1 MNLQILQ
8 TLMVCLTVRNLSET
22 SEGYET
28 KPGEPIE
35 NETTVVISAGTLQ
48 SNNRRLIGCL
58 KSFTRS
64 AEFNRSRLS
73 DLLEKPKSKS
83 F

>member
-8 TLMVCLTVRNLSET
+8 TLTVCLTVRNLSET

-35 NETTVVISAGTLQ
+35 NETTVVIVP
-48 SNNRRLIGCL
+48 LILIIVPAWIQTTCC
-58 KSFTRS
+58 
-64 AEFNRSRLS
+64 N
-73 DLLEKPKSKS
+73 
-83 F
+83 